1 MNHARHNDDHAEQRL
16 RRVTPRGAGPEL
28 RGQVLA
34 AVGRELAADRVGPWG
49 RRLGLAVAASLLL
62 GVVLNVW
69 VNKAS
74 DRRLARLYGPPPV
87 PRQIAEVAE
96 AVASVTDAETGRR
109 IEQQLVAAW
118 RSRAAALPQRA
129 IDYAQLMRELKL
141 VRKDPRHEDL
151 LEKGTEMDRDRRR
164 GAPGDTSDCQRHLGL
179 EHRFTA

>member
-1 MNHARHNDDHAEQRL
+1 MNDGNQVEQRL
-16 RRVTPRGAGPEL
+16 RGLTPRGTDPGL
-28 RGQVLA
+28 RGRVLA
-34 AVGRELAADRVGPWG
+34 AVGRELAADRVSPWG

-96 AVASVTDAETGRR
+96 AVASVTDAEIGSRM
-109 IEQQLVAAW
+109 EQQLVAVW

-129 IDYAQLMRELKL
+129 IDYAQLMR
-141 VRKDPRHEDL
+141 
-151 LEKGTEMDRDRRR
+151 
-164 GAPGDTSDCQRHLGL
+164 
-179 EHRFTA
+179 